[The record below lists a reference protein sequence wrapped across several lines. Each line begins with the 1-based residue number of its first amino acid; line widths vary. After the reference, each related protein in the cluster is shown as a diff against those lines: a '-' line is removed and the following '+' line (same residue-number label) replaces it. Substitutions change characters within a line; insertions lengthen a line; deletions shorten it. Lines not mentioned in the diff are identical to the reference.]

1 MRDKR
6 APDLWALRKLR
17 KEVGLVKEVLKRM
30 TLREKI
36 GQTAMPSLS
45 ACRNGVREEGG
56 YVNYLKK
63 YPFCGFYAARSG
75 GTVNNKGETLYK
87 SEELVDIALST
98 GKELDIPLLIAADAE
113 FGGNQLFSEM
123 TKLPSN
129 MSVGSA
135 NSPELT
141 YKRTYYWAKE
151 LRSVGINW
159 LFGPVLDIF
168 PHLLTP
174 GVTRRLSDNTDVIVN
189 LAPHF
194 IRGLRDA
201 GMMSTAKHFPGKK
214 GGYRDAHFAIA
225 TEDGL
230 SMEEWNE
237 MYMPIWKVAAD
248 AGADSFMTEHPA
260 FPSCDNEI
268 VRGKIMRPSSASQK
282 VINLLRENIGFDGVV
297 VTDALSMKA
306 IAVAFEHDEMYIE
319 CLKAGNDV
327 ILFTGNDYI
336 DVIEKAVQ
344 DGKVSIERIEEA
356 AERVLKAKKKLG
368 LFEGKILGEPMTGD
382 DKADFD
388 KVNYEICCKGATLVA
403 NEDGRIPFNPDKIK
417 KVTIVPISPSEK
429 FHDEE
434 IKNLQK
440 AFAKYGTESVVV
452 EKIESK
458 TTVKEMSENSDL
470 IVYACYVGWTE
481 PHGFPAYSQVRE
493 MNILFNALSY
503 GEEKSVVASFG
514 GPSIYYLYF
523 EGTSAFVNMY
533 TASEESMQAFVDGL
547 FGKYEFSE
555 TAPVKLIPGK
565 E

>member
-1 MRDKR
+1 M
-6 APDLWALRKLR
+6 
-17 KEVGLVKEVLKRM
+17 KELLKTM

-45 ACRNGVREEGG
+45 ACRSGVREEGG
-56 YVNYLKK
+56 YVGYFKK

-75 GTVNNKGETLYK
+75 GTVNDSGEVLEK
-87 SEELVDIALST
+87 SYELADIAQKT
-98 GKELDIPLLIAADAE
+98 AKELDIPLFIAADAE

-123 TKLPSN
+123 TKLTSN

-151 LRSVGINW
+151 LRSAGVNW

-168 PHLLTP
+168 PHLLSP
-174 GVTRRLSDNTDVIVN
+174 GVTRRLSDNTGQIVN
-189 LAPHF
+189 LTPHF
-194 IRGLRDA
+194 IKGLRDA

-225 TEDGL
+225 TEKGL
-230 SMEEWNE
+230 SMEEWNK
-237 MYMPIWKVAAD
+237 MYRPIWKAAAD

-260 FPSCDNEI
+260 FPACDDEI
-268 VRGKIMRPSSASQK
+268 VRGNIMRPASASKK
-282 VINLLRENIGFDGVV
+282 VINILREDIGFDGVI

-319 CLKAGNDV
+319 CLNAGNDV
-327 ILFTGNDYI
+327 VLFVGNDYI
-336 DVIEKAVQ
+336 DVIEKAVK
-344 DGKVSIERIEEA
+344 DGKVSVERIEEA
-356 AERVLKAKKKLG
+356 AERVLKAKNKLG
-368 LFEGKILGEPMTGD
+368 LFEGQILGESITKEE
-382 DKADFD
+382 KADFD

-417 KVTIVPISPSEK
+417 NVTIVPIAPSEN
-429 FHDEE
+429 FHAE
-434 IKNLQK
+434 IKNMKK
-440 AFAKYGTESVVV
+440 AFEKYGVKSKIV
-452 EKIESK
+452 ERIESK
-458 TTVKEMSENSDL
+458 STVKEMSENSDL
-470 IVYACYVGWTE
+470 IIYACYVGWVE

-523 EGTSAFVNMY
+523 EGTNAFINMY
-533 TASEESMQAFVDGL
+533 TASEESMQAFVDGIL
-547 FGKYEFSE
+547 GKYEFKE
-555 TAPVKLIPGK
+555 TSPVKLIPN
-565 E
+565 EV